1 MKLLAILLFIS
12 CFCSSILAQKFS
24 FIQYNTSKGL
34 PQSQVN
40 TITQDES
47 GYIWVG
53 TFGGLARF
61 DGQNFKNFGRN
72 NGLLN
77 NRITKL
83 KVIHGQLYIGH
94 QQGISI
100 KNSDNSFTSIPF
112 VKDSA
117 LNDVSGFSAIDST
130 IYITTNGGGL
140 YVYNKRNRSIDH
152 INKSPIRIREVIA
165 FKGKLYLAT
174 RTGLYLF
181 DGQDFKVIDKSSN
194 ISFSGI
200 KMKDNK
206 IYACSFNG
214 ELYEVDINKL
224 KIKELLYSDFHM
236 FRNVTIDHKNNFWLS
251 SRNGILLVKESD
263 TIQIT
268 EALGLPT
275 DDVYEIFED
284 SEENIWIGT
293 NGKGILRFTDEV
305 FTYYNESSGLPS
317 DLIIAMEMDKYQ
329 NKWIST
335 LDKGVFKI
343 DPSGKITKIDFI
355 TSAVWQIVSNDEV
368 IVFAS
373 NFGLYVYD
381 YELFESFYKEEDH
394 LPSNRVRG
402 IYPLNDSIF
411 LISTTEGSILFNES
425 TRKLFKNNESLEE
438 IKGVR
443 DFEIKN
449 EILYA
454 ASPNGIY
461 SINKDFEVKKD
472 NFDSGINCIELDH
485 TGVLWIGTEN
495 GLYIK
500 ENGKYKRQILEKKED
515 LEFVNFIQRYDTL
528 MFVGTNNGLYE
539 ISSNLKHKYH
549 YGITSGL
556 IDLETNLNSNH
567 LEKDRFLWFG
577 TASGLMKMDLRNRSS
592 LMKNAKPKIQLTGIT
607 INNKVLSPN
616 RVEIYNIKQD
626 TKTLKMKFVDKN
638 VSFKFDGIYMT
649 NPGSLRY
656 SYFLEGFSTDWT
668 PPSNNPTASFTNLP
682 PGEYIFKL
690 KVDNGSNVK
699 TETFTLP
706 ILVTPP
712 FYRTWWFYIIV
723 ILLIS
728 VIIFSIDKARQ
739 KKLELKNYQVKLE
752 FQNKLSKLEQQS
764 LNASMNRHF
773 IFNSLNS
780 IQYYINAADSKSA
793 NKYLSRFA
801 KLIRK
806 NLDSSY
812 HKDGMVALSD
822 EIERLKL
829 YLDLESMRF
838 IDRFNYSINV
848 DDAVET
854 EVLKVPAM
862 FLQPFVENSII
873 HGVLPVKD
881 RMGEIEVNIHEHFDH
896 IRIEIKDNGV
906 GIDRSKKNKKIDS
919 NDHQSQGMMI
929 AKGRIELL
937 QKISARS
944 IEMEGPLQIKEN
956 DRLING
962 TIVTFKIMKQYL
974 E

>member
-1 MKLLAILLFIS
+1 MKQFYVLLLFI
-12 CFCSSILAQKFS
+12 CFCSSITAQKFS

-61 DGQNFKNFGRN
+61 DGQNFTNYGKN

-83 KVIHGQLYIGH
+83 EVIDGRLFIGH

-100 KNSDNSFTSIPF
+100 KNADNSFTSIPNRQDT
-112 VKDSA
+112 V
-117 LNDVSGFSAIDST
+117 LNDVSGFSTLDST
-130 IYITTNGGGL
+130 IYISTNGGGL
-140 YVYNKRNRSIDH
+140 YILNLEKKSIEK
-152 INKSPIRIREVIA
+152 IENSPARIRNII
-165 FKGKLYLAT
+165 KYKDKLFLAT
-174 RTGLYLF
+174 RTGLHQF
-181 DGQDFKVIDKSSN
+181 DGVNFKVIENSKQT
-194 ISFSGI
+194 SFSGI
-200 KMKDNK
+200 KIKGNK
-206 IYACSFNG
+206 IYASSFSG
-214 ELYEVDINKL
+214 ALFEVDVNKSE
-224 KIKELLYSDFHM
+224 IKEILYSDFHM

-251 SRNGILLVKESD
+251 SRNGILLVKEND
-263 TIQIT
+263 TIDIT
-268 EALGLPT
+268 EASGLPT
-275 DDVYEIFED
+275 EDIYEIFED

-293 NGKGILRFTDEV
+293 NGKGIIRFTDEV

-317 DLIIAMEMDKYQ
+317 DLIIALEMDKYK

-335 LDKGVFKI
+335 LDQGVFKI
-343 DPSGKITKIDFI
+343 DPKGNISKIDFI
-355 TSAVWQIVSNDEV
+355 NSGVWQIVCLNE
-368 IVFAS
+368 IVLFAS
-373 NFGLYVYD
+373 NFGLHVYD
-381 YELFESFYKEEDH
+381 YKQFKSYYKEEDD
-394 LPSNRVRG
+394 LPSNRVKG
-402 IYPLNDSIF
+402 IHPLNDSIF
-411 LISTTEGSILFNES
+411 LVSTNEGSILFNS
-425 TRKLFKNNESLEE
+425 ITRQIYKGYSSLDE

-443 DFEIKN
+443 DFETKN
-449 EILYA
+449 ELLYA

-461 SINKDFEVKKD
+461 TITKDFVVEKD
-472 NFDSGINCIELDH
+472 YFDSGINSIALDH
-485 TGVLWIGTEN
+485 LGNLWIGTEN

-500 ENGKYKRQILEKKED
+500 KDGKYKRQILEKEEN

-528 MFVGTNNGLYE
+528 MFIGTNNGLYE
-539 ISSNLKHKYH
+539 VGSNLKHNYH

-556 IDLETNLNSNH
+556 IDLETNLNSNY
-567 LEKDRFLWFG
+567 LEKNRFLWFG
-577 TASGLMKMDLRNRSS
+577 TASGLMKMDLENRSS
-592 LMKNAKPKIQLTGIT
+592 LMKNAKPKLHLTRIT
-607 INNKVLSPN
+607 INNKELN
-616 RVEIYNIKQD
+616 DKNVEIYNTDHD
-626 TKTLKMKFVDKN
+626 TKTLTMKFTDKN
-638 VSFKFDGIYMT
+638 ISFNFDGIYMT

-656 SYFLEGFSTDWT
+656 SYFLEGFSTDWS
-668 PPSNNPTASFTNLP
+668 PPNNNSNASFTNLP
-682 PGEYIFKL
+682 PGEYLFKFR
-690 KVDNGSNVK
+690 VDNGSYA
-699 TETFTLP
+699 TSDIFSLP
-706 ILVTPP
+706 IEVTPP
-712 FYRTWWFYIIV
+712 FYRTWWFYLIVAIIV
-723 ILLIS
+723 LLLI
-728 VIIFSIDKARQ
+728 FTIDKARH
-739 KKLELKNYQVKLE
+739 KKLESNNYKVKLE

-773 IFNSLNS
+773 IFNALNS
-780 IQYYINAADSKSA
+780 IQYYINVADTKSA

-822 EIERLKL
+822 EIDRLKL

-838 IDRFNYSINV
+838 IDRFTYSINV
-848 DDAVET
+848 DHEVEA

-873 HGVLPVKD
+873 HGILPMKD
-881 RMGEIEVNIHEHFDH
+881 RMGEIVINVKEHLDH
-896 IRIEIKDNGV
+896 IRIEIKDNGI
-906 GIDRSKKNKKIDS
+906 GIEDSLANKNPDS
-919 NDHQSQGMMI
+919 SNHQSQGMMI

-944 IEMEGPLQIKEN
+944 IEMVGPLQIKEN
-956 DRLING
+956 DTLVNG

>member
-1 MKLLAILLFIS
+1 MRLLAILLLMS
-12 CFCSSILAQKFS
+12 CFCSPLLAQKFS

-61 DGQNFKNFGRN
+61 DGQNFKNYGRN

-83 KVIHGQLYIGH
+83 EVIHGRLYIGH

-100 KNSDNSFTSIPF
+100 KNSDNSFTSIPHTEDT
-112 VKDSA
+112 V
-117 LNDVSGFSAIDST
+117 LNDVSGFSSIDST

-140 YVYNKRNRSIDH
+140 YHYNTKNKTLDH
-152 INKSPIRIREVIA
+152 VENSPIRIRDIMS
-165 FKGKLYLAT
+165 FKRKLYLAT
-174 RTGLYLF
+174 RTGLHQF
-181 DGQDFKVIDKSSN
+181 DGKNFKVVDNSSE

-200 KMKDNK
+200 KMKGNK
-206 IYACSFNG
+206 VYASSFNG
-214 ELYEVDINKL
+214 ALYEVDIKKL
-224 KIKELLYSDFHM
+224 KIKEILYSDFHM
-236 FRNVTIDHKNNFWLS
+236 FRNVTIDQSNNFWLS

-263 TIQIT
+263 TIKIT

-293 NGKGILRFTDEV
+293 NGKGMIRFTDEV
-305 FTYYNESSGLPS
+305 FTYFNQSSGLPS
-317 DLIIAMEMDKYQ
+317 DLIIAIEIDKNQ

-335 LDKGVFKI
+335 LDQGVFKI
-343 DPSGKITKIDFI
+343 DPNGNITKIDFI
-355 TSAVWQIVSNDEV
+355 TSAVWQIVCSDE
-368 IVFAS
+368 IILFAS

-381 YELFESFYKEEDH
+381 YILFESFYKEEDD

-402 IYPLNDSIF
+402 IHPLNDSIF
-411 LISTTEGSILFNES
+411 LISTTEGTILFNES
-425 TRKLFKNNESLEE
+425 TRKLYKGNKSLDEV
-438 IKGVR
+438 KGVR
-443 DFEIKN
+443 DFELKN
-449 EILYA
+449 EKLYA

-461 SINKDFEVKKD
+461 IINHDFSVEKDY
-472 NFDSGINCIELDH
+472 FDSGINCIELDH
-485 TGVLWIGTEN
+485 LGNLWIGTEN

-500 ENGKYKRQILEKKED
+500 EDGIYKRQVLEKEED
-515 LEFVNFIQRYDTL
+515 LEFINFMQRYDTL
-528 MFVGTNNGLYE
+528 MFIGTNNGLYE
-539 ISSNLKHKYH
+539 VSSQLKHKYH
-549 YGITSGL
+549 YGITAGL
-556 IDLETNLNSNH
+556 IDLETNLNSNF
-567 LEKDRFLWFG
+567 LDKNRFLWFG
-577 TASGLMKMDLRNRSS
+577 TASGLMKMDLKNRSS
-592 LMKNAKPKIQLTGIT
+592 LMKNAIPKLQLTGIT
-607 INNKVLSPN
+607 INNKVLSPKN
-616 RVEIYNIKQD
+616 VEIYNLKQGSN
-626 TKTLKMKFVDKN
+626 TLSMKFTDKN

-656 SYFLEGFSTDWT
+656 SYFLEGFSSDWT
-668 PPSNNPTASFTNLP
+668 PPSNNSTASFTNLP

-690 KVDNGSNVK
+690 KVDNGSNA
-699 TETFTLP
+699 TSEIFTIP
-706 ILVTPP
+706 MVVTPP
-712 FYRTWWFYIIV
+712 FYRTWWFYLIIA
-723 ILLIS
+723 IALSLLIL
-728 VIIFSIDKARQ
+728 SIDKARQ
-739 KKLELKNYQVKLE
+739 KKLERKNYQVKLE

-773 IFNSLNS
+773 IFNALNS
-780 IQYYINAADSKSA
+780 IQYYINAADTKSA

-812 HKDGMVALSD
+812 HEDGMVALSD

-838 IDRFNYSINV
+838 IDRFNYSINI
-848 DDAVET
+848 DEAVET

-881 RMGEIEVNIHEHFDH
+881 RMGEIEINISEHFDH

-906 GIDRSKKNKKIDS
+906 GIESSRSNKKDVS
-919 NDHQSQGMMI
+919 NVHQSQGMMI

-944 IEMEGPLQIKEN
+944 IEMDGPHQIKEN

-962 TIVTFKIMKQYL
+962 TVVNFKIMKQYL